1 MNHGIADEVHT
12 LFDALTAMLEGG
24 ELEGVTKGLPLCSIS
39 LTAEQT
45 EEIRVRLQD
54 KLLAVA
60 RGAVPVVSVGREA
73 DAGQAGDLHVHF
85 LKRYQAEETALGWFV
100 DVEGESC
107 WYFKVANERSGH
119 RLAEL
124 FNQPENR
131 RKLDAHR
138 SEVGVEVAS
147 LTLWLNHIR
156 DSHVDVL
163 QFGYKSTGQLHP
175 AVPEMQD
182 LC

>member
-24 ELEGVTKGLPLCSIS
+24 ELEGVTKGLPLCSNS

-45 EEIRVRLQD
+45 EEIRLRLQD
-54 KLLAVA
+54 RLLAVA
-60 RGAVPVVSVGREA
+60 RGTVPVVLVGREA
-73 DAGQAGDLHVHF
+73 DDDQAGDLHVHF
-85 LKRYQAEETALGWFV
+85 LKRYEAEETELGWFV
-100 DVEGESC
+100 DVEGQSC
-107 WYFKVANERSGH
+107 WYFKAADGRSGR
-119 RLAEL
+119 RLVEF

-131 RKLDAHR
+131 RNLNAHR
-138 SEVGVEVAS
+138 FEVGVEPAS
-147 LTLWLNHIR
+147 LALWLSHLR

-175 AVPEMQD
+175 AVPEMRD